1 MMYPPP
7 TAHPTLAAAQQH
19 LLRAISE
26 GTGLTGTV
34 DELGAWSGIA
44 PHDLRTCILAL
55 SDAGW
60 IAVQTETSGRLR
72 LRLGRRQPRA

>member
-1 MMYPPP
+1 MMYPSP
-7 TAHPTLAAAQQH
+7 TAHPTLEAAQQH

-44 PHDLRTCILAL
+44 PHDLRTCIHLLTA
-55 SDAGW
+55 AGW
-60 IAVQTETSGRLR
+60 IAVDSEASGRLR
-72 LRLGRRQPRA
+72 LRLDRR